1 MPNWPGQA
9 VPPKA
14 ASAMELEGLADLEA
28 AVERNRQSAA
38 TAEAV
43 AKKCQSDMDKATRA
57 LGRAEE
63 ELRQQRAKAA
73 SMEGLT
79 GKAACPAPPT
89 SVASTGS
96 GQGILISPEV
106 AQSRLAEMRRRLNC
120 INGGLTGLQGR
131 LRAIAGPPSIVGA
144 GTGEPTGAIA
154 QAPLAGPAGAP
165 LATVDLTISQP
176 SV

>member
-1 MPNWPGQA
+1 
-9 VPPKA
+9 
-14 ASAMELEGLADLEA
+14 MEPVGIAGLEA
-28 AVERNRQSAA
+28 AVESNRQSAA

-43 AKKCQSDMDKATRA
+43 AKKCQADMDMATRA

-63 ELRQQRAKAA
+63 ELRLQREKAA
-73 SMEGLT
+73 STEGLT
-79 GKAACPAPPT
+79 RKAMHPAPPT
-89 SVASTGS
+89 PLASAGS
-96 GQGILISPEV
+96 GQGIIPPEV
-106 AQSRLAEMRRRLNC
+106 TPSRLAEMRRRLTC
-120 INGGLTGLQGR
+120 MNGGLIGLQGQ
-131 LRAIAGPPSIVGA
+131 LRAIADPPSIGGA